1 MDEFGGPPAR
11 QWRVAPVYP
20 LVKAAGAVVC
30 AVIAVVSAL
39 SAAADRQLVLLAGVA
54 AAGLLVFA
62 ARDVLAPVHLSAGR
76 GGLTVIRGFAGHR
89 HIPWAEVQSIRLG
102 ERQRLGRTTRLVEID
117 TGERLH
123 LLSSYDL
130 GAQPEDVTEEL
141 RRLRFAAAGQSGRP

>member
-1 MDEFGGPPAR
+1 VDEFGGPPAR
-11 QWRVAPVYP
+11 QWRVVPAHP
-20 LVKAAGAVVC
+20 LVKAAGAVLF
-30 AVIAVVSAL
+30 AVIAMVSAL
-39 SAAADRQLVLLAGVA
+39 SAAGDRGLALLAGVA

-62 ARDVLAPVHLSAGR
+62 ARDVLAPVRLSADENGV
-76 GGLTVIRGFAGHR
+76 TVIHGFTGHR

-141 RRLRFAAAGQSGRP
+141 RHLRFGAAGQGG